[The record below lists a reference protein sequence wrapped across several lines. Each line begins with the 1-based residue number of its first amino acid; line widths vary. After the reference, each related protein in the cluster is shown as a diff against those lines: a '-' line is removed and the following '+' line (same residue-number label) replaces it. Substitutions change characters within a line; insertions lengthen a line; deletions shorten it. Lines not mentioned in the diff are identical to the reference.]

1 MTLKKTVYAFD
12 ALTRRYTGPVHLDNS
27 DRCQITGEWH
37 VPGNCLD
44 VEPPA
49 FVADGQALFE
59 SAGQWERRELPKL
72 PDLPES
78 VEAESDNTEAT
89 DSAAGLERRVEALEQ
104 AVKTLT
110 EALQALQ
117 GAQAMHDTAPRKR
130 RKG

>member
-12 ALTRRYTGPVHLDNS
+12 ALTRRYTGQVELDDS

-37 VPGNCLD
+37 IPGNCLEA
-44 VEPPA
+44 EPPA

-59 SAGQWERRELPKL
+59 SAGQWERRELPEPPK
-72 PDLPES
+72 PE
-78 VEAESDNTEAT
+78 ATTTEAPE
-89 DSAAGLERRVEALEQ
+89 SAAGLAQRVEALEQ

>member
-1 MTLKKTVYAFD
+1 MTMQKTVYAFD
-12 ALTRRYTGPVHLDNS
+12 ALSHRYAGPVHLDDS

-37 VPGNCLD
+37 IPGNCLE

-59 SAGQWERRELPKL
+59 SDGRWVRQELIE
-72 PDLPES
+72 PEPMP
-78 VEAESDNTEAT
+78 EEPQAT
-89 DSAAGLERRVEALEQ
+89 DPQASALAQRVEALDQ

-110 EALQALQ
+110 EAMQALQ
-117 GAQAMHDTAPRKR
+117 GAQAIQDTAPRKR

>member
-1 MTLKKTVYAFD
+1 MTTTKTVYAFD
-12 ALTRRYTGPVHLDNS
+12 ALTRRYTGQVQLDDS

-37 VPGNCLD
+37 IPGNCLE

-59 SAGQWERRELPKL
+59 RSGQWERRELPE
-72 PDLPES
+72 P
-78 VEAESDNTEAT
+78 VEAETANTESPN
-89 DSAAGLERRVEALEQ
+89 SAAGLSQRVEALEQ

>member
-12 ALTRRYTGPVHLDNS
+12 PQTRQYAGPVHLDDS
-27 DRCQITGEWH
+27 DRCQITGQWH
-37 VPGNCLD
+37 TPGNCLE

-59 SAGQWERRELPKL
+59 SGGQWERRELPETRK
-72 PDLPES
+72 S
-78 VEAESDNTEAT
+78 EAADTEET
-89 DSAAGLERRVEALEQ
+89 DCASGLAQRVEALEQ

-110 EALQALQ
+110 DALQALQ